1 MFTRN
6 EKDDSDDI
14 IDLEMDGDT
23 EKATQRVFNIKIK
36 DKNNVPIEK
45 SIISK
50 KIQIYDILKKRI
62 LLPRDFIISRNKIN
76 PLYYTEKKKRIKK
89 NLKISEL
96 FKKIEFGN
104 LDYLNNLSYQDG
116 SKTKEFFHKRN
127 KLSFLNSQNFNFRT
141 GFEYLNKKPNKQKDN
156 KEKTNIKKI
165 I

>member
-76 PLYYTEKKKRIKK
+76 PLYYTEKKK
-89 NLKISEL
+89 EL
-96 FKKIEFGN
+96 KKI
-104 LDYLNNLSYQDG
+104 
-116 SKTKEFFHKRN
+116 
-127 KLSFLNSQNFNFRT
+127 
-141 GFEYLNKKPNKQKDN
+141 
-156 KEKTNIKKI
+156 
-165 I
+165 